1 MLNLVLT
8 ELLVCLYGIP
18 VDMVASMQSG
28 WVMGKKMCVA
38 TGFILTVLGRYAGHN
53 AYFNTFSSLLLL
65 HLSIIDLN
73 VVAGMNSIHN
83 LTCVAIFRWL
93 FISVNTDGYYWDTVE
108 AHKHNAVYKC
118 LILSLRF

>member
-53 AYFNTFSSLLLL
+53 AYFNTCQMHLSLL
-65 HLSIIDLN
+65 
-73 VVAGMNSIHN
+73 
-83 LTCVAIFRWL
+83 CCF
-93 FISVNTDGYYWDTVE
+93 FIV
-108 AHKHNAVYKC
+108 
-118 LILSLRF
+118 L

>member
-28 WVMGKKMCVA
+28 WVMGQKICVA
-38 TGFILTVLGRYAGHN
+38 TGFILTVLGRYS
-53 AYFNTFSSLLLL
+53 FMLLL
-65 HLSIIDLN
+65 HLSMIDLN

-93 FISVNTDGYYWDTVE
+93 FISVNTIINNWDTVE
-108 AHKHNAVYKC
+108 ADQPNAVYKF
-118 LILSLRF
+118 LLLSLRF